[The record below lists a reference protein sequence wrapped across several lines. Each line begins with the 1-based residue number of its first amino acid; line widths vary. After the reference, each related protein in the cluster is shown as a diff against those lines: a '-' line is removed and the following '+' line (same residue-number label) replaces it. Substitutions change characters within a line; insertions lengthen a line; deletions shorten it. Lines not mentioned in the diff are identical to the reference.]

1 MHAPYPNHTTTLDRP
16 KATLRRAQQPTM
28 LRNAAIVLTLL
39 VAAMGAQA
47 QNHVED
53 LPKVPRELHF
63 KNKTKATAKNT
74 GARSKARM
82 AELCLSDLSDQLT
95 LLPNDF
101 EPTAYLFSANWNVYY
116 CSDIIDPVGEPD
128 FIGSFG

>member
-1 MHAPYPNHTTTLDRP
+1 MHAPCPNHTTTLDRP

-47 QNHVED
+47 QAED

-95 LLPNDF
+95 LLPDGDD
-101 EPTAYLFSANWNVYY
+101 PTAYLFNAHWNVYY
-116 CSDIIDPVGEPD
+116 CADIINPVGEPEP
-128 FIGSFG
+128 IGAFG